1 MRRLSL
7 APALMLAATAAALMT
22 PAMVSAQDDQGAMRM
37 IPAGGPVLSLSVTE
51 AIDSAPDMATL
62 STGVQTNAQTAQE
75 AMSQNAA
82 LMEKLIAAVTRGGV
96 ERKDIQTSGIN
107 LSPQYD
113 YSNRSDGQP
122 PRFLGYQ
129 ASNQL
134 TLTIRQ
140 IDKAGALIDAMVSA
154 GATNIN
160 GPTFGIAEPERILDQ
175 ARAKAV
181 QTAQARA
188 NLYAQATG
196 YRTARLIAVDES
208 GNMPRPVPMPRMAMM
223 AQSDAGTEI
232 QPGQVSSSITLGVQF
247 VLER

>member
-7 APALMLAATAAALMT
+7 ALAASAVALMT
-22 PAMVSAQDDQGAMRM
+22 PGMAPAQDREGGMRM
-37 IPAGGPVLSLSVTE
+37 IPAGGPLLSLSVTE
-51 AIDSAPDMATL
+51 SIDSAPDIATL

-75 AMSQNAA
+75 AMTQNAA
-82 LMEKLIAAVTRGGV
+82 LMDKLIAAVTRAGV

-107 LSPQYD
+107 LAPQYD
-113 YSNRSDGQP
+113 YSNRGNGQQ

-129 ASNQL
+129 ANNQL

-140 IDKAGALIDAMVSA
+140 IDKAGALIDAMVGA

-160 GPTFGIAEPERILDQ
+160 GPTFGIAEPERLLDQ
-175 ARAKAV
+175 ARAKAI

-196 YRTARLIAVDES
+196 YGSARLIAVNE
-208 GNMPRPVPMPRMAMM
+208 GGAVPRPMPVPRMAMM
-223 AQSDAGTEI
+223 ATAEAGTQVE
-232 QPGQVSSSITLGVQF
+232 PGQVSSSITLSVQF

>member
-1 MRRLSL
+1 MQRLSL
-7 APALMLAATAAALMT
+7 ALAATAAALMT
-22 PAMVSAQDDQGAMRM
+22 PAMASAQDDQGPVRM

-51 AIDSAPDMATL
+51 SIDSAPDLATL
-62 STGVQTNAQTAQE
+62 STGVQTNAPTAQA
-75 AMSQNAA
+75 AMTQNAA
-82 LMEKLIAAVTRGGV
+82 LMDKLIAALTRGGV
-96 ERKDIQTSGIN
+96 ARRDIQTSGIN

-113 YSNRSDGQP
+113 YSNRGNAEQ

-140 IDKAGALIDAMVSA
+140 IDKAGALIDAMVAA

-160 GPTFGIAEPERILDQ
+160 GPSFGITEPERILDQ
-175 ARAKAV
+175 ARTKAI

-223 AQSDAGTEI
+223 AQADAGTQVE
-232 QPGQVSSSITLGVQF
+232 PGQVSSSITLGVQF